1 MKSELSVALFNHE
14 GKLLREVRQP
24 SRSFVKQFIGFLY
37 SFHAY
42 VGFSMLDISNAAR
55 SISNS
60 LNQYS
65 LQLAAK
71 GGGVAEPFAGCR
83 PDDAASG
90 AGYTAS
96 LMGDS
101 IGIQVGSNATAPTP
115 TDYSMNT
122 RIAHGQAVGQLVYAG
137 CEVEPPVISAP
148 NATMLIRRYFTNKS
162 GGNVTVREIGL
173 YAIGTTAAISGYIFL
188 VCRDALATDI
198 TVLNNE
204 LLRVEYTM
212 QVTV

>member
-1 MKSELSVALFNHE
+1 MKSELSVALFNRE

-24 SRSFVKQFIGFLY
+24 SRSFTKQFIGFLY
-37 SFHAY
+37 NFHAY
-42 VGFSMLDISNAAR
+42 ADFSMPDISNTAR
-55 SISNS
+55 AVNS
-60 LNQYS
+60 AYNQYS
-65 LQLAAK
+65 LHLAAK
-71 GGGVAEPFAGCR
+71 GGGVAEPFAGQT
-83 PDDAASG
+83 PGSGAAYGYAAS
-90 AGYTAS
+90 
-96 LMGDS
+96 LLGDS

-115 TDYSMNT
+115 TDYAMNT
-122 RIAHGQAVGQLVYAG
+122 RIAHGQAAGQLVYAG

-162 GGNVTVREIGL
+162 GGNVIVREVGL
-173 YAIGTTAAISGYIFL
+173 YAIGTTGTAEGYAFL
-188 VCRDALATDI
+188 ICRDALATDI

>member
-1 MKSELSVALFNHE
+1 MKSELSVALFNRE

-24 SRSFVKQFIGFLY
+24 SRSFTKQFIGFLY

-42 VGFSMLDISNAAR
+42 VDFSMPDISNTAR
-55 SISNS
+55 AVRGGYNFSH
-60 LNQYS
+60 
-65 LQLAAK
+65 LQLAAL
-71 GGGVAEPFAGCR
+71 GGGIMQMLRGTT
-83 PDDAASG
+83 PDGSAADC
-90 AGYTAS
+90 ATI
-96 LMGDS
+96 MGDH

-148 NATMLIRRYFTNKS
+148 DATMLIRRYFTNKS
-162 GGNVTVREIGL
+162 GGSVIVREVGLYTIGL
-173 YAIGTTAAISGYIFL
+173 TGATTGFAFL
-188 VCRDALATDI
+188 ICRDALATDI

>member
-1 MKSELSVALFNHE
+1 MKSELSVALFNRE

-24 SRSFVKQFIGFLY
+24 SRSFTKQFIGFLY
-37 SFHAY
+37 SFHACID
-42 VGFSMLDISNAAR
+42 FSMPDISNTAR
-55 SISNS
+55 IVDN
-60 LNQYS
+60 LYNQYT

-71 GGGVAEPFAGCR
+71 GGGVAEPFSGGT
-83 PDDAASG
+83 PSYGYAASLL
-90 AGYTAS
+90 S
-96 LMGDS
+96 DS

-115 TDYSMNT
+115 TDYAMNT
-122 RIAHGQAVGQLVYAG
+122 RIAHGQAAGQLVYAG

-162 GGNVTVREIGL
+162 GGSVIVREVGL
-173 YAIGTTAAISGYIFL
+173 YTVGLTGATTGFAFL
-188 VCRDALATDI
+188 ICRDALATDI

>member
-1 MKSELSVALFNHE
+1 MKSELSVALFNRE

-24 SRSFVKQFIGFLY
+24 SRSFTKQFIGFLY
-37 SFHAY
+37 NFHAF
-42 VGFSMLDISNAAR
+42 VDFSMPDISNTAR
-55 SISNS
+55 LIDDTYS
-60 LNQYS
+60 QYS

-71 GGGVAEPFAGCR
+71 GGGVAEPFSGSLPEVSGSGYAY
-83 PDDAASG
+83 AAS
-90 AGYTAS
+90 
-96 LMGDS
+96 LLGDS

-115 TDYSMNT
+115 TDYGMNT
-122 RIAHGQAVGQLVYAG
+122 RIAHGQAAGQLVYAG

-162 GGNVTVREIGL
+162 GGNVIVREVGL
-173 YAIGTTAAISGYIFL
+173 YAIGTTGTAEGYAFL
-188 VCRDALATDI
+188 ICRDALATDI